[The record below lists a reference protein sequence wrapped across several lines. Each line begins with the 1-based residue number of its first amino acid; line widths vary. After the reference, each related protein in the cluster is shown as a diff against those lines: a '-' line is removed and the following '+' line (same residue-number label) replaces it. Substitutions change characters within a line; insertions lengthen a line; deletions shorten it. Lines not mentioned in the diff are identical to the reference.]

1 MSLIKVDSEKCGR
14 DGICVEVCPLGL
26 LSLDQEGRP
35 QMLPAEAAFCIG
47 CGHCVAVCSNGALDN
62 SKNPISKHTAIPADY
77 SPDPAQ
83 SALFL
88 RSRRSIRHYE
98 DKPVSREKILK
109 LLDIAR
115 FAPSGHNSQ
124 AISYL
129 VVEGPENL
137 MRLSRIIVEWMRE
150 TVKLSPELA
159 KRFNMPVVIREEEK
173 SGARILRGA
182 PHIIVAHAPADLA
195 AAPVSTMLSLE
206 YVELFAPA
214 LGLGTCWAGY
224 AMACAQ
230 QFPAFSQFLK
240 IPARRTI
247 TGILMAGYPRY
258 RYHRLPARNPLD
270 VAWFETGEV

>member
-1 MSLIKVDSEKCGR
+1 MSLIKVDTEKCGR
-14 DGICVEVCPLGL
+14 DGICIEVCPLNL
-26 LSLDQEGRP
+26 LSLDPEGWP

-62 SKNPISKHTAIPADY
+62 SKNPISKHTPIPADY
-77 SPDPAQ
+77 SPEPAQ

-88 RSRRSIRHYE
+88 RSRRSIRRYE
-98 DKPVSREKILK
+98 DKPVSRDKIMK

-115 FAPSGHNSQ
+115 FAPSAHNSQ

-129 VVEGPENL
+129 VVDGPGNL
-137 MRLSRIIVEWMRE
+137 MRLSQIVVEWMRE
-150 TVKLSPELA
+150 TVQRSPDLA

-173 SGARILRGA
+173 NGGRILRRA
-182 PHIIVAHAPADLA
+182 PHIIVAHAPADMA

-230 QFPAFSQFLK
+230 QFPAFSQFLR
-240 IPARRTI
+240 IPAHSKI
-247 TGILMAGYPRY
+247 TGILMAGYPKY

-270 VAWFETGEV
+270 VAWFETA

>member
-1 MSLIKVDSEKCGR
+1 MSLIKVDSEKCSR
-14 DGICVEVCPLGL
+14 DGICVEVCPLSL
-26 LSLDQEGRP
+26 LSLDREGRP
-35 QMLPAEAAFCIG
+35 EMRPAAAGHCIG
-47 CGHCVAVCSNGALDN
+47 CGHCVAVCPSGALDN
-62 SKNPISKHTAIPADY
+62 RKNPVSKHTAIPAEY

-129 VVEGPENL
+129 VVEGAENL
-137 MRLSRIIVEWMRE
+137 MRLSRIVVEWMRE

-159 KRFNMPVVIREEEK
+159 KRFNMPAVIREEAK
-173 SGARILRGA
+173 SGGRILRRA
-182 PHIIVAHAPADLA
+182 PHIIVAHAPADLP

-206 YVELFAPA
+206 YVELYAPA

-270 VAWFETGEV
+270 VAWFETGEL

>member
-1 MSLIKVDSEKCGR
+1 MSLIKVDTEKCGR
-14 DGICVEVCPLGL
+14 DGICIEVCPLNL
-26 LSLDQEGRP
+26 LSLDPEGWP

-62 SKNPISKHTAIPADY
+62 NKNPISKHTAIPADY
-77 SPDPAQ
+77 SPEPAQ

-88 RSRRSIRHYE
+88 RSRRSIRRYE
-98 DKPVSREKILK
+98 DKPVSRDKILK

-115 FAPSGHNSQ
+115 FAPSAHNSQ

-129 VVEGPENL
+129 VVDGPENL
-137 MRLSRIIVEWMRE
+137 MRLSQIVVEWMRE
-150 TVKLSPELA
+150 TVQRSPDLA

-173 SGARILRGA
+173 NGGRILRRA
-182 PHIIVAHAPADLA
+182 PHIIVAHAPADMA

-230 QFPAFSQFLK
+230 QFPAFSQFLR
-240 IPARRTI
+240 IPAHSKI

-270 VAWFETGEV
+270 VAWFETA

>member
-1 MSLIKVDSEKCGR
+1 MSLIKVDTEKCGR
-14 DGICVEVCPLGL
+14 DGICIEVCPLSL
-26 LSLDQEGRP
+26 LSLDPEGWP

-62 SKNPISKHTAIPADY
+62 NKNPISKHTAIPADY
-77 SPDPAQ
+77 SPEPAQ

-88 RSRRSIRHYE
+88 RSRRSIRRYE
-98 DKPVSREKILK
+98 DKPVSRDKILK

-115 FAPSGHNSQ
+115 FAPSAHNSQ

-129 VVEGPENL
+129 VVDGPENL
-137 MRLSRIIVEWMRE
+137 MRLSRIVVEWMRE
-150 TVKLSPELA
+150 TVQRSPDLA

-173 SGARILRGA
+173 SGDRILRRA

-230 QFPAFSQFLK
+230 QFPAFSQFLR
-240 IPARRTI
+240 IPAHSKI

-270 VAWFETGEV
+270 VAWFETA

>member
-1 MSLIKVDSEKCGR
+1 MSLIKVDSEKCSR
-14 DGICVEVCPLGL
+14 DGICVEVCPLSL

-35 QMLPAEAAFCIG
+35 QMRPAAAAFCMG
-47 CGHCVAVCSNGALDN
+47 CGHCVAVCSSGALDN
-62 SKNPISKHTAIPADY
+62 RKNPISKHTPIPADY
-77 SPDPAQ
+77 SPEPAQ

-88 RSRRSIRHYE
+88 RSRRSIRRYE
-98 DKPVSREKILK
+98 DKPVSRDKIMK

-115 FAPSGHNSQ
+115 FAPSAHNSQ

-129 VVEGPENL
+129 VVDGPENL
-137 MRLSRIIVEWMRE
+137 MRLSQIVVEWMRE

-159 KRFNMPVVIREEEK
+159 KRFNMPLVIREEEK
-173 SGARILRGA
+173 SGGRILRRA
-182 PHIIVAHAPADLA
+182 PNIIVAHAPTNLA

-247 TGILMAGYPRY
+247 TGILMAGYPKY
-258 RYHRLPARNPLD
+258 RYHRLPDRNPLD
-270 VAWFETGEV
+270 VAWFETGGV

>member
-1 MSLIKVDSEKCGR
+1 MSLIKVDSEKCNR
-14 DGICVEVCPLGL
+14 DGICVEVCPLNL
-26 LSLDQEGRP
+26 LSLDREGRP
-35 QMLPAEAAFCIG
+35 QMRSAAALCIG
-47 CGHCVAVCSNGALDN
+47 CGHCVSVCPNGALDN
-62 SKNPISKHTAIPADY
+62 TKNPISKHTAIPAEY
-77 SPDPAQ
+77 SPDLAQ

-88 RSRRSIRHYE
+88 RSRRSIRRYE
-98 DKPVSREKILK
+98 DKPVPKEKMLK

-129 VVEGPENL
+129 VVEGAENL

-150 TVKLSPELA
+150 AVKLSPELA
-159 KRFNMPVVIREEEK
+159 KRFNMPAVIREQEK
-173 SGARILRGA
+173 SGDRILRRA
-182 PHIIVAHAPADLA
+182 PHIIVAHGPADLP
-195 AAPVSTMLSLE
+195 AAPVSTILSME
-206 YVELFAPA
+206 YVELYAPV

-230 QFPAFSQFLK
+230 QFPAFSQFLR
-240 IPARRTI
+240 IPAHRTI
-247 TGILMAGYPRY
+247 TGILMAGYPKY

>member
-1 MSLIKVDSEKCGR
+1 MSLIKVDIEKCGR
-14 DGICVEVCPLGL
+14 DGICVEVCPLNL
-26 LSLDQEGRP
+26 LSLDPEGRP
-35 QMLPAEAAFCIG
+35 QMLPAQAAFCIG
-47 CGHCVAVCSNGALDN
+47 CGHCVAACANGALDN
-62 SKNPISKHTAIPADY
+62 RKNPISQHTAIPADY

-88 RSRRSIRHYE
+88 RSRRSIRRYE
-98 DKPVSREKILK
+98 DKPVSRDKILK

-137 MRLSRIIVEWMRE
+137 MRLSRIVVEWMRE
-150 TVKLSPELA
+150 TVKLSPDLA

-173 SGARILRGA
+173 SGGRILRRA
-182 PHIIVAHAPADLA
+182 PLIIVAHAPADLS

-230 QFPAFSQFLK
+230 QFPAFSKFLK
-240 IPARRTI
+240 IPERRTI

-270 VAWFETGEV
+270 VAWFETA